1 MLPKDI
7 INTRRTDHEAMEM
20 IDAEFNYFAREVD
33 QDFSGYNDEDVLEY
47 DSVDSYEV

>member
-7 INTRRTDHEAMEM
+7 VNTRRTDYEAREM

-33 QDFSGYNDEDVLEY
+33 QDFSGYDDDELQEF
-47 DSVDSYEV
+47 DSMSCY